1 MEEVLAAIR
10 AELAAWD
17 EAPLRPAPNERIE
30 AVRVAL
36 RDAFG
41 ATLPPDYAAFLAQAD
56 GLSFNGLVL
65 YGSWQ
70 SWALPEVRG
79 STPGYRFWQG
89 LVEVNALWRDGP
101 GLEAC
106 LVLGEGDMDLITV
119 DLRGENPVV
128 RDKVSNDVFES
139 FATVEDAL
147 VAMLSRR
154 I

>member
-17 EAPLRPAPNERIE
+17 EAPLRPASTERIE
-30 AVRVAL
+30 AARVAL

-41 ATLPPDYAAFLAQAD
+41 ATLPADYAAFLAQAD

-70 SWALPEVRG
+70 SWAVPEVRG
-79 STPGYRFWQG
+79 GAPGDGFWQG
-89 LVEVNALWRDGP
+89 LVEVNALWREGP

-128 RDKVSNDVFES
+128 CDKVSNDVLAGFS
-139 FATVEDAL
+139 TVEDAL

-154 I
+154 L